1 MPNTKKL
8 EDYMNIPYRVNIIPD
23 PDEGG
28 FSAYYPDLP
37 GCMTCV
43 DTIDELEAMLKNAK
57 KAWISSEL
65 KQGREIPEPIYDGEF
80 SGQFKLRIP
89 KSLHKQLAQQA
100 KDEGVSMNQLCMYL
114 LSSNLQIL
122 KNKKA

>member
-1 MPNTKKL
+1 MKKL

-65 KQGREIPEPIYDGEF
+65 KQGRDIPEPIYDGEF

>member
-1 MPNTKKL
+1 MKTL
-8 EDYMNIPYRVNIIPD
+8 EDYMKLAYRVNIIPD

-28 FSAYYPDLP
+28 YTAYYPDLP

-43 DTIDELEAMLKNAK
+43 ESIDELEDMLKDAK
-57 KAWISSEL
+57 KTWIASEL
-65 KQGREIPEPIYDGEF
+65 KQGRDIPEPVYDGEF

-89 KSLHKQLAQQA
+89 KTLHKQLAQQA

-114 LSSNLQIL
+114 LSSNLQVL

>member
-1 MPNTKKL
+1 MKKL
-8 EDYMNIPYRVNIIPD
+8 EDYMKIPYRVNIIPD

-28 FSAYYPDLP
+28 YTAYYPDLP
-37 GCMTCV
+37 GCMTCAESIK
-43 DTIDELEAMLKNAK
+43 DLENMLNDAK
-57 KAWISSEL
+57 KQWISSEL

-100 KDEGVSMNQLCMYL
+100 KLEGVSMNQLCMYL
-114 LSSNLQIL
+114 LSQNLQIY
-122 KNKKA
+122 KNRKA

>member
-1 MPNTKKL
+1 MKKL

-43 DTIDELEAMLKNAK
+43 DTIDELEAMLKDAK
-57 KAWISSEL
+57 KAWICSEL

>member
-1 MPNTKKL
+1 MKTL
-8 EDYMNIPYRVNIIPD
+8 EDYMKMPYRVNIIPD
-23 PDEGG
+23 PYEGG
-28 FSAYYPDLP
+28 YTAYYPDLP
-37 GCMTCV
+37 GCITCA
-43 DTIDELEAMLKNAK
+43 DSISELENVLIDAK

-65 KQGREIPEPIYDGEF
+65 KQGRDIPEPIYDGDF

-100 KDEGVSMNQLCMYL
+100 RDEGVSMNQLCMYL
-114 LSSNLQIL
+114 LSSNLQIY

>member
-1 MPNTKKL
+1 MKKL
-8 EDYMNIPYRVNIIPD
+8 EDYMKIPYRVNIIPD

-28 FSAYYPDLP
+28 YTAYYPDLP
-37 GCMTCV
+37 GCMTCAESIK
-43 DTIDELEAMLKNAK
+43 DLENMLNDAK
-57 KAWISSEL
+57 KQWISSEL

-100 KDEGVSMNQLCMYL
+100 KLDGVSMNPLCMSL
-114 LSSNLQIL
+114 LSQNLQIY
-122 KNKKA
+122 KHRKA